1 MLHHTVRRVASTA
14 AAQSSL
20 FTASSLGSHAPK
32 AAASLATP
40 QRKGPLHQRRY
51 SSSKPSSPNN
61 RSNGPKG
68 LPTGETV
75 SASASSS
82 EVKAPSEKRKRKS
95 KVNDEASDP
104 FHGFPSVPSTQHL
117 SQEALGLSSFFSMHR
132 PISITH
138 SLPRN
143 ISDEAFAEIFAP
155 RSSAN
160 KTNEVISTLSRAVD
174 DLEGPMAKMTI
185 SRDGQADHAGEGVQK
200 IDLRHADGRE
210 SSLFVQVKSMTG
222 QFLPFQPPPLPE
234 PQAANGEA
242 LGSSAESEVDL
253 SPQHRVYRAMFT
265 IEETLDADGQV
276 HVLAHSPKILN
287 DEAGTRYIDRLR
299 RMRYEDAL
307 RRRDTLHAISVKKRR
322 KLKMKKKKFKK
333 KLKAS
338 RKLRERLHKI

>member
-1 MLHHTVRRVASTA
+1 MLQHTVRRVASA
-14 AAQSSL
+14 ATAQSAL
-20 FTASSLGSHAPK
+20 FSANSLGAHAPK

-51 SSSKPSSPNN
+51 SSSKPSSPKN

-68 LPTGETV
+68 LPTGDAV
-75 SASASSS
+75 SATASSS
-82 EVKAPSEKRKRKS
+82 EVKTPSEKRKRRS
-95 KVNDEASDP
+95 KVNDGSSDP
-104 FHGFPSVPSTQHL
+104 FQGFPSVPSTQHL

-138 SLPRN
+138 SLPRTT
-143 ISDEAFAEIFAP
+143 SDEAFAEIFSA
-155 RSSAN
+155 RSAIN
-160 KTNEVISTLSRAVD
+160 KPNDVISTLSRAVD

-185 SRDGQADHAGEGVQK
+185 SREGQAEQAGEG
-200 IDLRHADGRE
+200 
-210 SSLFVQVKSMTG
+210 SMTG

-234 PQAANGEA
+234 PQAANGQVFGASSEA
-242 LGSSAESEVDL
+242 DLEL

-287 DEAGTRYIDRLR
+287 DEPGSRYIDRLR
-299 RMRYEDAL
+299 RMRHEDAL
-307 RRRDTLHAISVKKRR
+307 RRREVLHAISVKKRR

-333 KLKAS
+333 KLKSS